1 MGKMNLNRMLSA
13 ILAFLLVMQI
23 VIVWVFGSFGTW
35 IGRQQEERSVDYILK
50 MYRTNL
56 DKALNKIENDLQ
68 DILSNQLTLEMLN
81 NRSDLQR
88 WHASYDL
95 TALLKEK
102 RLTTQDVDGYII
114 SDNVYETFLM
124 SRGSNISYGDL
135 DHIKPYFQNLDSQ
148 GIISS
153 GWTSAQIEDKG
164 YLVKYYNYGGVMIAA
179 IVSQTKIQQ
188 ILSYGQDTDTA
199 IEFFVTN
206 ADKEIICASNPTW
219 KYGQG
224 ILENTAPVLREQK
237 VMDGA
242 YYVMGSLK
250 SSELGIQTPYFF
262 IILFL
267 LIISVLLLI
276 LLRYFMNKEVIRPV
290 KVLSR
295 TSEKIRQG
303 SLDVRPDYICRNREM
318 LELKDTYIMMLDTI
332 MELKVQQYEKVIQV
346 KDSELKYMHMQLKP
360 HFFLNALSTIN
371 GMAYRNKNE
380 EIHEFIQVF
389 SDNIRYM
396 FRAGLH
402 TVPLREEIAH
412 VSRYL
417 EMQRLLYRDSFY
429 SYFEVPEE
437 TEDFQIP
444 RMILHTF
451 MENIF
456 KHVIDIN
463 SFTTIFLVCSIEPCQ
478 GEYMLKIEI
487 QNTGKHFDENVLK
500 EINED
505 SGTTPSER
513 KQGGIGLKHTKE
525 ILSIMYGK
533 EHLLFLENEEPD
545 GAKVTVWIPQKVIR
559 EFGVK

>member
-23 VIVWVFGSFGTW
+23 VIVWIFGLFGTW

-95 TALLKEK
+95 TVLLKEK

-114 SDNVYETFLM
+114 SDNVYGTFLM

-135 DHIKPYFQNLDSQ
+135 DHIKTYFQNLDSQ

-153 GWTSAQIEDKG
+153 GWISALIEDKG

-206 ADKEIICASNPTW
+206 AEKEIICASNPTW

-276 LLRYFMNKEVIRPV
+276 LLRHFMNKEVIRPV

-371 GMAYRNKNE
+371 SMAYRNKNE

-412 VSRYL
+412 VNRYL

-429 SYFEVPEE
+429 SYFELPEE
-437 TEDFQIP
+437 VEDYQIP

-451 MENIF
+451 VENIF

-463 SFTTIFLVCSIEPCQ
+463 SFTTIFLVCTMDSCQ
-478 GEYMLKIEI
+478 GESMLKIEI
-487 QNTGKHFDENVLK
+487 QNTGKQFDENVLK
-500 EINED
+500 EINEGG
-505 SGTTPSER
+505 GTIPSER

-533 EHLLFLENEEPD
+533 EHLLLLENEEPD
-545 GAKVTVWIPQKVIR
+545 VAKVTVWIPHKVIR
-559 EFGVK
+559 EFGVR

>member
-13 ILAFLLVMQI
+13 ILAFLLAMQI
-23 VIVWVFGSFGTW
+23 VIVWIFGSFGTW

-88 WHASYDL
+88 WHASYNL
-95 TALLKEK
+95 ISLLKEK
-102 RLTTQDVDGYII
+102 RLTTQDIDGYII
-114 SDNVYETFLM
+114 SDNVYQTFLM
-124 SRGSNISYGDL
+124 SRGHNISYEDM
-135 DHIKPYFQNLDSQ
+135 DFIQRYFQNLDIQ

-153 GWTSAQIEDKG
+153 GWTSALIEDKG

-179 IVSQTKIQQ
+179 VLSQTKIQQ

-199 IEFFVTN
+199 IEFFVTD
-206 ADKEIICASNPTW
+206 AKKEIICSSNPTW

-242 YYVMGSLK
+242 YYVMGSLQ
-250 SSELGIQTPYFF
+250 SSGLGMQTPYFF
-262 IILFL
+262 IILL
-267 LIISVLLLI
+267 LMVVSVLLLI

-290 KVLSR
+290 KVLSC

-303 SLDVRPDYICRNREM
+303 SLDVRPDYICRNKEM

-371 GMAYRNKNE
+371 SMAYRNKNE
-380 EIHEFIQVF
+380 QIHEFIQVF

-402 TVPLREEIAH
+402 TVCLREEIAH
-412 VSRYL
+412 VNKYL
-417 EMQRLLYRDSFY
+417 EMQRLLYKDSFY
-429 SYFEVPEE
+429 YYFEMPEE
-437 TEDFQIP
+437 LEEYQIP

-463 SFTTIFLVCSIEPCQ
+463 SFTTIFLVCSMDTHQ
-478 GEYMLKIEI
+478 GAHMLKIEV
-487 QNTGKHFDENVLK
+487 QNTGKHFENRILQ
-500 EINED
+500 EINENNGIEPLEKD
-505 SGTTPSER
+505 KS
-513 KQGGIGLKHTKE
+513 GIGLKHTKE
-525 ILSIMYGK
+525 ILSIMYGQ
-533 EHLLFLENEEPD
+533 EHLLYLENEEPD
-545 GAKVTVWIPQKVIR
+545 IAKVTVWIPKKVIR

>member
-13 ILAFLLVMQI
+13 ILAFLLAMQI
-23 VIVWVFGSFGTW
+23 VIVWIFGSFGTW

-88 WHASYDL
+88 WHASYNL
-95 TALLKEK
+95 ISLLKEK

-114 SDNVYETFLM
+114 SDNVYQTFLM
-124 SRGSNISYGDL
+124 SRGHNISYEDM
-135 DHIKPYFQNLDSQ
+135 DFIQRYFQNLDIK

-153 GWTSAQIEDKG
+153 GWTSALIEDKG

-179 IVSQTKIQQ
+179 VLSQTKIQQ

-199 IEFFVTN
+199 IEFFVTD
-206 ADKEIICASNPTW
+206 AKKEIICSSNPTW

-242 YYVMGSLK
+242 YYVMGSLQ
-250 SSELGIQTPYFF
+250 SSGLGMQTPYFF
-262 IILFL
+262 IILL
-267 LIISVLLLI
+267 LMVVSVLLLI

-290 KVLSR
+290 KVLSC

-303 SLDVRPDYICRNREM
+303 SLDVRPDYICRNKEM

-371 GMAYRNKNE
+371 SMAYRNKNE
-380 EIHEFIQVF
+380 QIHEFIQVF

-402 TVPLREEIAH
+402 TVCLREEIAH
-412 VSRYL
+412 VNKYL
-417 EMQRLLYRDSFY
+417 EMQRLLYKDSFY
-429 SYFEVPEE
+429 YYFEMPEE
-437 TEDFQIP
+437 LEEYQIP

-463 SFTTIFLVCSIEPCQ
+463 SFTTIFLVCSMDTQQ
-478 GEYMLKIEI
+478 GAHMLKIEV
-487 QNTGKHFDENVLK
+487 QNTGKHFENRILQ
-500 EINED
+500 EINENNGIEPLEKD
-505 SGTTPSER
+505 KS
-513 KQGGIGLKHTKE
+513 GIGLKHTKE
-525 ILSIMYGK
+525 ILSIMYGQ
-533 EHLLFLENEEPD
+533 EHLLYLENEEPD
-545 GAKVTVWIPQKVIR
+545 IAKVTVWIPKKVIR